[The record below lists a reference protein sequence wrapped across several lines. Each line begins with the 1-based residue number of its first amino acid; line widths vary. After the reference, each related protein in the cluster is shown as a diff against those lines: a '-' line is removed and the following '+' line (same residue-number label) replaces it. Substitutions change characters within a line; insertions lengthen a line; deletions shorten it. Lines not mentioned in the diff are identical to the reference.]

1 MIQPMVMQRSRYF
14 IAATCFLIF
23 TAVVIPDSPLQGQ
36 SVDVDFERSSIP
48 VGSSIFGLDNS
59 AIQSE
64 GRQLTIIRSASD
76 VYQLRGVQAFR
87 TSSNRRYAALLS
99 VDGGV
104 KASLIDGRGEVLNDR
119 TMEYVNSS
127 DNTLD
132 LYVFND
138 GRVVTRDNV
147 SNFTFLDMEGEELY
161 SHSNMSGSADG
172 EVASELAADPSGR
185 TVLLYIPR
193 INYGEQ
199 EGSMAR
205 RVDGEKELTEIF
217 RSRDRQI
224 RSIDIS
230 DNGSFLL
237 IVTTASG
244 TDDRAHLM
252 DRFGNELTTFQS
264 GEELEGGTVSNSA
277 NHVTLYSN
285 NRVQVYRTSD
295 QERIGSS
302 TIRQPVIY
310 AAYSEEDEQILLLS
324 GEQNRS
330 GEIQDGGVQAIHLG
344 RRSIARTSLPGGLT
358 FLDRNQIRIQRS
370 EANHFEVLGLNRP
383 FEITTNF

>member
-1 MIQPMVMQRSRYF
+1 MVMQRSRYS
-14 IAATCFLIF
+14 IAAKLFSILMLFGISGS
-23 TAVVIPDSPLQGQ
+23 ALQGQ
-36 SVDVDFERSSIP
+36 TVDVEFDQSSMP
-48 VGSSIFGLDNS
+48 AGSSIFGLDGS

-64 GRQLTIIRSASD
+64 GQQLTIIRSASD
-76 VYQLRGVQAFR
+76 AYQFRGVQVFT

-99 VDGGV
+99 VEGGV
-104 KASLIDGRGEVLNDR
+104 KASLIDGLGEVLNDR

-138 GRVVTRDNV
+138 GRIVTRDNV
-147 SNFTFLDMEGEELY
+147 SNFTFLDIMGEELY
-161 SHSNMSGSADG
+161 SHSNLSGSTDG

-193 INYGEQ
+193 INYGAQ
-199 EGSMAR
+199 EGSIAR
-205 RVDGEKELTEIF
+205 RVDGEKELTEIY
-217 RSRDRQI
+217 RSRERQI

-230 DNGSFLL
+230 DDGSFLL

-264 GEELEGGTVSNSA
+264 EEELQGGTVSILA

-285 NRVQVYRTSD
+285 NRVQVYRIGD
-295 QERIGSS
+295 HERIGSS
-302 TIRQPVIY
+302 TIRQPVIF
-310 AAYSEEDEQILLLS
+310 ATYSEEDEQIILMS
-324 GEQNRS
+324 GRQNRS
-330 GEIQDGGVQAIHLG
+330 GEIVEGEVQAIHLG
-344 RRSIARTSLPGGLT
+344 RRSIARTSLPGDLS
-358 FLDRNQIRIQRS
+358 FLDRNQIRIQRTR
-370 EANHFEVLGLNRP
+370 ANHFEVFGLNRS